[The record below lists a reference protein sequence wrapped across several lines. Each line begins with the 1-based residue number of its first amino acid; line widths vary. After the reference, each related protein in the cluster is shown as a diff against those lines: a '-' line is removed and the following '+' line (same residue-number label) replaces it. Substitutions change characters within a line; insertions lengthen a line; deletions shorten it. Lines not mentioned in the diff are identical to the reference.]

1 LRNEINKRIRIFSR
15 SFFQGRLRIMGSS
28 QAGDTMAAE
37 KNSDGNKS
45 LNDRKRRAAGRQ
57 KDRGP
62 EAKAIR
68 DFQGKETVQ
77 RAGGA
82 SGRGGIANRKP
93 ASVNQGGG
101 GGGANAMG
109 SDLSEVGRST
119 KAARKRGSARARTR

>member
-1 LRNEINKRIRIFSR
+1 MAFIFNH
-15 SFFQGRLRIMGSS
+15 
-28 QAGDTMAAE
+28 GDGMAAG
-37 KNSDGNKS
+37 KNSDGNKA

-62 EAKAIR
+62 EATAIR
-68 DFQGKETVQ
+68 DFQGKETTR

-82 SGRGGIANRKP
+82 SGREGMANRKP

-109 SDLSEVGRST
+109 SDIVNVGRS
-119 KAARKRGSARARTR
+119 KRP